1 MNNKYFK
8 WRTYFGTGAV
18 ISIIDFI
25 IMVNQKSGSTGA
37 KITGLILLAGIV
49 FCILC
54 VVKINVYNA
63 QAKNMSAD
71 EYISDRFANAI
82 PKDNSVTV
90 KCPYCQSTNTKKIS
104 NVSKAGSVAVFGVLA
119 AGKVVKEWHCNDCK
133 SDF

>member
-1 MNNKYFK
+1 MDNKYFK
-8 WRTYFGTGAV
+8 WRTYFGAGAV

-54 VVKINVYNA
+54 VVKINKYKPNVNPEINRTA
-63 QAKNMSAD
+63 
-71 EYISDRFANAI
+71 
-82 PKDNSVTV
+82 SVTV
-90 KCPYCQSTNTKKIS
+90 KCPYCQSTNTRKIS

>member
-1 MNNKYFK
+1 MDNRYFK
-8 WRTYFGTGAV
+8 WMRYFGIGAV

-25 IMVNQKSGSTGA
+25 IMVNQDDGSTGA
-37 KITGLILLAGIV
+37 IITGLILLIGIA

-54 VVKINVYNA
+54 VVKVNVYIA
-63 QAKNMSAD
+63 QANNMSAD

-82 PKDNSVTV
+82 PRNNSVTV